1 MYMTDYDPDKDEHLT
16 RQRQTFSPIS
26 LKPTGFPRFARES
39 TAGQRR
45 KPKKVL
51 SFLSFFNFFSL
62 WKLENVVQGL

>member
-1 MYMTDYDPDKDEHLT
+1 MTNDDPDKDEHLT

-51 SFLSFFNFFSL
+51 SFLSFFKVFFV
-62 WKLENVVQGL
+62 WELENVVQGL